1 MRRLADLDSGASEG
15 EGAVA
20 VQLQVDRLG
29 TVIAQVRTDLGN
41 APEPPIA
48 TFAAATSL
56 VDEYRTE
63 VRIRDFTLEVDEP
76 PLIGGTDRG
85 PTPVELVLA
94 ALGTCQEIV
103 YATYARVLGI
113 PLDGVAVNAEGR
125 LDLRGF
131 FGVADVPAGFQDV
144 TFTVDIASPAD
155 RGGCSPAR
163 RGGQRPLPR
172 ARHPEAAGRGHRRV
186 SAEWGSAGGLK
197 RSRMMG
203 APP

>member
-1 MRRLADLDSGASEG
+1 M
-15 EGAVA
+15 VA
-20 VQLQVDRLG
+20 QERVDRLG
-29 TVIAQVRTDLGN
+29 GVIAQVRTDLGN

-48 TFAAATSL
+48 TFVASSSL

-63 VRIRDFTLEVDEP
+63 VRIRDFRLDVDEP
-76 PLIGGTDRG
+76 PLIGGTDAG

-113 PLDGVAVNAEGR
+113 PLDGVAVSAEGR

-144 TFTVDIASPAD
+144 AFTVDIASPA
-155 RGGCSPAR
+155 PAEEVAR
-163 RGGQRPLPR
+163 LVEAVNAHCPVLDILKQPLVVHGEVR
-172 ARHPEAAGRGHRRV
+172 LNGESIGV
-186 SAEWGSAGGLK
+186 
-197 RSRMMG
+197 
-203 APP
+203 